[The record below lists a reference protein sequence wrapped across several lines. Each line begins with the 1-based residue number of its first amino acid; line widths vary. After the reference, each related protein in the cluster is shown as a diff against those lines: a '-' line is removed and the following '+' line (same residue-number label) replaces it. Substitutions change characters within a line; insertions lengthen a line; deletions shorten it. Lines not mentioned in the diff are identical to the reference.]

1 MRRILKNKQLYI
13 IFLISIIMA
22 AYYGYNIRLDFLNL
36 YVTYLANISI
46 RYFFIILSV
55 IIISIV
61 YITNYNSSII
71 MRFKTRKKYLFSTIV
86 VEFIIAII
94 TIVIFNLIII
104 LLNYPTCFSNITDI
118 LISILNF
125 LIIFITISIIIKLID
140 GFINNH
146 SFSCCVFLLIFASLD
161 SIIEHFNFFFINKP
175 IIDLNSIYLI
185 NYNFDYG
192 WLYFVVIILIDFI
205 MYVVINKIII
215 KKDFI
220 LKRDDCNE

>member
-1 MRRILKNKQLYI
+1 MKRISRNKQLYI
-13 IFLISIIMA
+13 VFLISALMG
-22 AYYGYNIRLDFLNL
+22 AYYGYNIRLDFFNL
-36 YVTYLANISI
+36 YVTNLANISI

-61 YITNYNSSII
+61 YITYYNSSII

-86 VEFIIAII
+86 IEFIIALM
-94 TIVIFNLIII
+94 TIFIFNLIIL

-146 SFSCCVFLLIFASLD
+146 SFSCCFFLLIFAVLD
-161 SIIEHFNFFFINKP
+161 TIMEHFNFFFINKP

-185 NYNFDYG
+185 NYISDYA
-192 WLYFVVIILIDFI
+192 WLYFIVIVLIDIIIYYF
-205 MYVVINKIII
+205 INKIIL
-215 KKDFI
+215 KKDFV
-220 LKRDDCNE
+220 LKRDDSSE